1 MAASRAAETP
11 QQHEARREE
20 NIATKAAFRA
30 ALTPEEQ
37 ERRQEAN
44 ATGMAA
50 SRNQPLR
57 EKEKSAFSFNPALDY
72 ASDPLVAIGS
82 MSITCRHCDGMKWTG
97 EAPGI
102 CCNRGKVRLTQIN
115 APPEPL
121 RTLLAVNNPN
131 ASNFQSNIRRYNSCF
146 NMTSFGTTKE
156 IRESGYMPTFKVQ
169 GQVYHQIGSLQP

>member
-57 EKEKSAFSFNPALDY
+57 EKEKFAFSFNTALDY

-82 MSITCRHCDGMKWTG
+82 MSITCRHCDVMKSTG

-102 CCNRGKVRLTQIN
+102 
-115 APPEPL
+115 
-121 RTLLAVNNPN
+121 
-131 ASNFQSNIRRYNSCF
+131 
-146 NMTSFGTTKE
+146 
-156 IRESGYMPTFKVQ
+156 
-169 GQVYHQIGSLQP
+169 